1 MALSAKEQEIVNTI
15 KVDVLNAW
23 KFVHRFVWPA
33 LVGGIIIGAVLE
45 HFVKL

>member
-1 MALSAKEQEIVNTI
+1 MPITI
-15 KVDVLNAW
+15 KDLESRAQQGW
-23 KFVHRFVWPA
+23 AFVHRFVWVS